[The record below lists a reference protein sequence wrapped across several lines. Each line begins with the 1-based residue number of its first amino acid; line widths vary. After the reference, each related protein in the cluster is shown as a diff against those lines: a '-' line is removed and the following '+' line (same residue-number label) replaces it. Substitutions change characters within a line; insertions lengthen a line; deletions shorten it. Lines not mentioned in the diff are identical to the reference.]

1 MAARVTLRVTAG
13 PIRGR
18 VFEFVTHDTF
28 LFGRAPDCHAQ
39 LAEDDATAS
48 RHHFILEVNPPQARL
63 RDLGSLNGTNVNG
76 VRYGGRDALTP
87 GGSPN
92 QPEIDVYDGDEI
104 RVGHTVFSVSV
115 AGASCAGCSEPLA
128 PGAGRGGLC
137 PTCRA
142 IPVAPAAAVTPPHFE
157 ALVSAPVTFTPLCR
171 VCGRQMSEPGD
182 VCRSCA
188 APPASP
194 ESGLTPP
201 PGTPAEVGEWRL
213 GRVLGKG
220 GMGAVYLGQHRKTSR
235 SAAIKVLLSHVVV
248 DDLARDIFRREIEV
262 TRALRHPAIVEL
274 YDHGSEGSQF
284 WFAMEFCPGGS
295 VYHLVKARGQA
306 LPPLQ
311 AARMMA
317 DALEGLAHA
326 HAQGFVH
333 RDLKPENLLVRSAQG
348 DGVKVTDFGLAKSF
362 QQAGLS
368 GMTATGAVAGTISFM
383 PREQLT
389 SFRQMKP
396 VSDVWSMGA
405 TLYFMLTRQFA
416 RPFAKGKDPLQV
428 ILRGGTIPL
437 RERDPGQP
445 AELAAVVDRATSDDL
460 KVRYATAG
468 EFRDDL
474 LRILR

>member
-1 MAARVTLRVTAG
+1 M
-13 PIRGR
+13 
-18 VFEFVTHDTF
+18 
-28 LFGRAPDCHAQ
+28 
-39 LAEDDATAS
+39 
-48 RHHFILEVNPPQARL
+48 
-63 RDLGSLNGTNVNG
+63 
-76 VRYGGRDALTP
+76 
-87 GGSPN
+87 
-92 QPEIDVYDGDEI
+92 
-104 RVGHTVFSVSV
+104 
-115 AGASCAGCSEPLA
+115 
-128 PGAGRGGLC
+128 
-137 PTCRA
+137 
-142 IPVAPAAAVTPPHFE
+142 
-157 ALVSAPVTFTPLCR
+157 TFTPLCR
-171 VCGRQMSEPGD
+171 ICGRQMSEPGD

-220 GMGAVYLGQHRKTSR
+220 GMGAVYLGQHRKTAR

-396 VSDVWSMGA
+396 
-405 TLYFMLTRQFA
+405 
-416 RPFAKGKDPLQV
+416 
-428 ILRGGTIPL
+428 
-437 RERDPGQP
+437 
-445 AELAAVVDRATSDDL
+445 
-460 KVRYATAG
+460 
-468 EFRDDL
+468 
-474 LRILR
+474 